1 MSAKIQKICVGLFS
15 GGAALVWLRVC
26 YMAAVSLNETKKIGL
41 LALGLLVVFLLLT
54 FLTEKLSGRLKN
66 EKRFW
71 RGASLTLLLLMAAGL
86 LYCGLQL
93 RVYPGWDFGSVY
105 QGAVEIAEDGAFSE
119 SSNWYFTTYPNNVAV
134 CMFLAVFFKIFG
146 GLCSYITLG
155 VLLNVGLIVLGVA
168 FLFLLAEQ
176 LYGGRMAWLALA
188 ACACFLPFYMHSA
201 IFYTDTFALP
211 FVTGCFLSYQL
222 RKKDAR
228 FLLLTAAVLAVGYKV
243 KGSLGVILIALLIH
257 IWLEKEKAAERMK
270 KSLLLLIPFLA
281 LVGAL
286 TVIPQKMP
294 FFDATDSYQNE
305 FPVEHWLALGL
316 TGRGRLRRQRVLDD
330 GFCGGKSG
338 KTGNRS
344 YIYQRETGRI
354 WK

>member
-146 GLCSYITLG
+146 G
-155 VLLNVGLIVLGVA
+155 
-168 FLFLLAEQ
+168 
-176 LYGGRMAWLALA
+176 
-188 ACACFLPFYMHSA
+188 
-201 IFYTDTFALP
+201 
-211 FVTGCFLSYQL
+211 
-222 RKKDAR
+222 
-228 FLLLTAAVLAVGYKV
+228 
-243 KGSLGVILIALLIH
+243 
-257 IWLEKEKAAERMK
+257 
-270 KSLLLLIPFLA
+270 
-281 LVGAL
+281 
-286 TVIPQKMP
+286 
-294 FFDATDSYQNE
+294 
-305 FPVEHWLALGL
+305 
-316 TGRGRLRRQRVLDD
+316 
-330 GFCGGKSG
+330 
-338 KTGNRS
+338 
-344 YIYQRETGRI
+344 
-354 WK
+354 